1 MIRRFFIGVKFFGM
15 FIGELKG
22 GRIVQ
27 KKGNVN
33 ESRWWKT
40 RRGRGERTKHGVK
53 DSGSARK

>member
-33 ESRWWKT
+33 ESRDGG
-40 RRGRGERTKHGVK
+40 RRDEVAVKER
-53 DSGSARK
+53 SMA